1 MGLEI
6 EKKFLVKND
15 SWRPLGKRLKFVQGY
30 LNSRKE
36 RTVRV
41 RTIED
46 KGFLTIKGIATGAS
60 RPEYEYEIPYGE
72 ALEMLEKL
80 CERPLIEKI
89 RCRIKYHDRIWEVD
103 EFQGENL
110 GLIVAEVEL
119 ESENQLFE
127 KPGWV
132 GREVTGESRYFN
144 SNLIRHPYRRWS
156 IDPEPEN
163 R

>member
-1 MGLEI
+1 MGVEI
-6 EKKFLVKND
+6 EKKFLLKNN
-15 SWRPLGKRLKFVQGY
+15 SWRLLGKRLRYVQGY

-46 KGFLTIKGIATGAS
+46 KGFLTIKGIAAGAI
-60 RPEYEYEIPYGE
+60 RPEWEYEIPYDE

-80 CERPLIEKI
+80 CEKPLIEKI
-89 RCRIKYHDRIWEVD
+89 RCKITYHGRIWEVD
-103 EFQGENL
+103 EFQGDNL

-132 GREVTGESRYFN
+132 GREVTGDPRYFN

-156 IDPEPEN
+156 IDPEH
-163 R
+163 

>member
-1 MGLEI
+1 M
-6 EKKFLVKND
+6 
-15 SWRPLGKRLKFVQGY
+15 S
-30 LNSRKE
+30 SRKK

-46 KGFLTIKGIATGAS
+46 KGFLTIKGIATGAI
-60 RPEYEYEIPYGE
+60 RPEWEYEIPHDE

-80 CERPLIEKI
+80 CEAPLIEKV
-89 RCRIKYHDRIWEVD
+89 RCKITYSGRIWEVD

-119 ESENQLFE
+119 ESENQPFD

-144 SNLIRHPYRRWS
+144 SNLIHHPYRRWS
-156 IDPEPEN
+156 EGSRSKN
-163 R
+163 L